1 MHVSLSGAP
10 DNPSGPEGPPP
21 RATGARGPARTHLH
35 PFQTLARGATADS
48 SPAAARRR
56 FEEPPA
62 RSARGRRREEP
73 GAQRGC
79 RDRLTERLRA
89 ALFGGRE
96 EQQLQGH
103 RALPHGRAALL
114 REPHGLM
121 AVSGAVQGGAAES
134 GALQV
139 AREIKSTNRVR
150 LTAEMDR
157 RATGRR
163 LSCLVRQVG
172 K

>member
-1 MHVSLSGAP
+1 MVGLRHPSAP
-10 DNPSGPEGPPP
+10 SSSAL
-21 RATGARGPARTHLH
+21 RLTRRGPRPTTTAGRT
-35 PFQTLARGATADS
+35 RSRS
-48 SPAAARRR
+48 SGRIFARRR
-56 FEEPPA
+56 ATRLEEPPEVSLRRRRRGA
-62 RSARGRRREEP
+62 LGAQGGRRGRP
-73 GAQRGC
+73 I
-79 RDRLTERLRA
+79 ERLRA

-114 REPHGLM
+114 HEPHGLM